1 MAKGGFP
8 GGGMNM
14 QNMMKQAQQMQLQ
27 IQKIQ
32 EEVEQREVEATSGGG
47 VVRVVATGKKVVKSI
62 EIKPEAVDPDDVEM
76 LEDLVL
82 AAVNEALSKADEMM
96 QQEMGKVTGGM
107 NMGGLF

>member
-14 QNMMKQAQQMQLQ
+14 QNMMRQAQQMQ
-27 IQKIQ
+27 QKMQQLQ

-47 VVRVVATGKKVVKSI
+47 VVRVVATGKKVIKSI

-76 LEDLVL
+76 LEDLVM
-82 AAVNEALSKADEMM
+82 AAVNEAIAKADEMM
-96 QQEMGKVTGGM
+96 QQEMAKITGGL
-107 NMGGLF
+107 NLGGLF